1 MRTITRRFLPLIL
14 AVSVVLLIFA
24 WIQLRIQHDLATQR
38 ADSLEHNFLDERT
51 YLERLQTD
59 NRALRQT
66 DAGHQDELN
75 ALRADLKEQSQANAA
90 LRDRIRKLLASE
102 IETQATLRAN
112 AKKIK
117 RLRASQSPQP

>member
-14 AVSVVLLIFA
+14 AISVVLLIFA
-24 WIQLRIQHDLATQR
+24 WSQLRIQHDLATQR

-102 IETQATLRAN
+102 IEAQATLRAN

-117 RLRASQSPQP
+117 RLRASQNPQP